1 MYKLRNEMRG
11 LYVGSQTTLLIE
23 KSVCRE
29 PAGIRSGGLLSTA
42 EMFKTEKL
50 KALVNERLKA
60 AAEEIFS
67 LFEKTIKDY
76 EEEVFRSKQETK
88 HQRLLA
94 ERKSNGAT
102 HSVSMQLSVQGE
114 EIPSEQQQHCEK
126 KQPYSHNLGDDDDR
140 ETPQIKEE
148 QEELW
153 TTQPGEKLEEAD
165 TKDSMFKIIYVQ
177 RSDEE
182 RRQSTHESHNVENKE
197 EDPWPSSS
205 SEQLKAKPDKEPTS
219 DCQMSEDVDSDD
231 ECKDSGGLH
240 SGLNSKKAQG
250 SGKIVDRPYTCSVCS
265 KNFRIKSILTRHM
278 KMHTGEKPYSCSVCG
293 KSFIQRSY
301 LRTHMNSHSG
311 QKPYTCSFCGRGF
324 TQVGNMNAH
333 MRIHT
338 GEKPHSC
345 AECGKHFRE
354 KADLI
359 KHTIIHTGEKPY
371 SCTVCNMKF
380 SAQSN
385 LTRHMK
391 THSGERPYS
400 CTVCGKRFIR
410 RSHLIIH
417 MKTHAGESF

>member
-1 MYKLRNEMRG
+1 
-11 LYVGSQTTLLIE
+11 
-23 KSVCRE
+23 
-29 PAGIRSGGLLSTA
+29 
-42 EMFKTEKL
+42 MFKTEQL

-76 EEEVFRSKQETK
+76 EEEVFRSKREMEQ
-88 HQRLLA
+88 HRQLA
-94 ERKSNGAT
+94 GRTA
-102 HSVSMQLSVQGE
+102 SMQLSVKE
-114 EIPSEQQQHCEK
+114 VDAPSEQQHCEK
-126 KQPYSHNLGDDDDR
+126 RTDLGDDDQ
-140 ETPQIKEE
+140 EPQQIKEE

-153 TTQPGEKLEEAD
+153 TTQSCEKLEEAD
-165 TKDSMFKIIYVQ
+165 TKDSMFNIIYVH
-177 RSDEE
+177 RSDKDG
-182 RRQSTHESHNVENKE
+182 RQSSHESHHVEHKE
-197 EDPWPSSS
+197 GDALPSSS
-205 SEQLKAKPDKEPTS
+205 SEHLKAEPDKEATS

-231 ECKDSGGLH
+231 DCRDSGGLH
-240 SGLNSKKAQG
+240 SGVNSKKPQG
-250 SGKIVDRPYTCSVCS
+250 AGEMVDRPYTCSVCS

-278 KMHTGEKPYSCSVCG
+278 KTHTGEKPYICSVCG

-301 LRTHMNSHSG
+301 LQTHMNSHSG

-324 TQVGNMNAH
+324 TQAGNMNAH

-345 AECGKHFRE
+345 GDCGKSFRE

-371 SCTVCNMKF
+371 SCSVCSMKF
-380 SAQSN
+380 STQSN

-417 MKTHAGESF
+417 MKTHTGESL

>member
-1 MYKLRNEMRG
+1 MWQP
-11 LYVGSQTTLLIE
+11 SE
-23 KSVCRE
+23 KSVCCE
-29 PAGIRSGGLLSTA
+29 PVGIRSGGLLSTA

-76 EEEVFRSKQETK
+76 EEEVFRSKQETQ

-102 HSVSMQLSVQGE
+102 HS
-114 EIPSEQQQHCEK
+114 
-126 KQPYSHNLGDDDDR
+126 
-140 ETPQIKEE
+140 
-148 QEELW
+148 
-153 TTQPGEKLEEAD
+153 
-165 TKDSMFKIIYVQ
+165 DSMFKIIYVQ
-177 RSDEE
+177 RSDED
-182 RRQSTHESHNVENKE
+182 RRQSTHENE
-197 EDPWPSSS
+197 EGDPWPSSS
-205 SEQLKAKPDKEPTS
+205 SEQLKAKTDKEPTS

-240 SGLNSKKAQG
+240 SGINSKKAQG

-371 SCTVCNMKF
+371 SCTVCSMKF